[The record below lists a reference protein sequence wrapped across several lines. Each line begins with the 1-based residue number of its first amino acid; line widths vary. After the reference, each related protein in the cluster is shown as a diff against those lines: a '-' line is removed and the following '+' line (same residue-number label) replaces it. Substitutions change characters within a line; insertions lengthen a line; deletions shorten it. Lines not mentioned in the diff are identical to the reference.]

1 MSKIKKIVFIIIIC
15 LACISIHN
23 ISLAATWKDEEHF
36 TLYGKTCTDHKKDE
50 CTVYTVGSK
59 KVHIGVN
66 GFIGSVKPRLNNRG
80 VLCFQH
86 DIKENGDDSDDDT
99 TKANPLEVQ
108 YKIKITEDNEVII
121 TPISIAAQA
130 DSGKGTITY
139 KDSEFSAQ
147 VAYILSHTSDKAG
160 QTNRRDNGTQGALW
174 MVIPSFWSE
183 LYNNTRF
190 SDPQGSV
197 MSTSWTKLPNAVK
210 IFNES
215 GAYAD
220 YVNSNKNKTGPKI
233 VPTKI
238 TVSVLDKDYYRIGP
252 FKMTFPSKSYG
263 DIKFAG
269 FESAALKIDGNTVG
283 STNWMLCDEN
293 GKKLEP
299 ASNRDF
305 YIKVKKDQ
313 IGAEGSLTVKTK
325 RMVTTAE
332 CYTMVSKDETQEQ
345 AVIADAERRY
355 KPGSV
360 TFKFDTFGNLR
371 IAKKDADSGNALE
384 GVGFTIKNSSGQ
396 YIQALNASK
405 KVQATATGII
415 KNIQFTGSASKATK
429 FLTDDKGI
437 IELHNI
443 PVDTYTIKETS
454 VGKHYAYVL
463 NKNNISWEANGK
475 TSTGQSVKVLIK
487 GQSPTIANSTNTM
500 LQDKYVT
507 IATVKNKKQVG
518 ELNIIKVDDRNR
530 NKILPKVEF
539 VIRSSASNNQYIKV
553 KAVGSNVT
561 KDANGW
567 ATRIVGSS
575 RINDTNDTKNNPT
588 LEYVEEMSKATVFIT
603 DGNGIID
610 IQNLISSIDGT
621 TMIEY
626 KLEEIKNPN
635 YGYLSGS
642 SGEYVNYKVTY
653 EGESTTSNGTVK
665 LTTSDV
671 ISVTATNHQEYIRLG
686 GFVWEEIASGKDN
699 MVNNTY
705 DETEAKVGGIQ
716 VKLYKEGTFI
726 AETTT
731 NSNGEYEFGTR
742 SENDEYINT
751 DYVKDGKETGN
762 LRIDDL
768 SQYYVEFEY
777 DGLKYTSVVVDKEY
791 SNPDYGKTSKAAE
804 IYSGRTDGKDRETV
818 NSDFEI
824 ISHNKAQSKSGDTY
838 ELAYNF
844 DNHVS
849 KYDYDKYWK
858 YETNN
863 NGNLQVDKVKNDN
876 NKNYEVLAST
886 KEGGFDLKAAW
897 EAQFQSSG
905 SKVLT
910 GINLGIEKRAQAD
923 LALSSDLNAVD
934 IKINRKDS
942 EDPNKTISYVNTYTY
957 AKRGIDS
964 KENNENNT
972 DIKYEE
978 EDPTTFG
985 IETKFGTK
993 SGSYSARN
1001 LNLYTRRI
1009 YESDLAYNSENPGLM
1024 EVYVTYKIRVK
1035 NQSTKLT
1042 SRVNEIANYY
1052 DDRYEIVEDGTEVKW
1067 NGNTSKGNG
1076 YNVVYTNTIA
1086 GTEIAPSGYID
1097 IYIKFKLSNKAVS
1110 ELIQKRTTL
1119 NNVSEITSF
1128 STVENK
1134 KPYAAIDVDSNP
1146 GSAEI
1151 KLSKNEEE
1159 KPNENDPDKQDDYKK
1174 EIKELDTTTY
1184 EDDTDMAPSLI
1195 LLIEKDNPTRGLSGT
1210 VFEDE
1215 DAKHD
1220 NDDTHPGEERMGDGV
1235 LNAKDKNRIKNAK
1248 VELLE
1253 YDENKPNHIA
1263 TDAEG
1268 NVKIARLY
1276 QPSIDVN
1283 GVLSTRSD
1291 IKAIV
1296 YTNDAGEYSFKG
1308 VIPGRYLIR
1317 YTYGKGSYIISENA
1331 EPIEINARDYKSTII
1346 ASDLIKNA
1354 LNLKQAFDKNKP
1366 EREGNLNWILTKE
1379 KDGETGEV
1387 IRYSDA
1393 TDDISKRNDID
1404 DIYYGSYRDN
1414 FEMTSDTAFF
1424 DVGVEYSKVQEDN
1437 FERVSFTDYTDEYD
1451 LLDGSVL
1458 IFDADNN
1465 ILKVKPTFYA
1475 VSQYQDFGIIERP
1488 RQEYDVNKRVSN
1500 LKVTLANGQILING
1514 NPYKQFVE
1522 GETDWKNIEAS
1533 SDNHLPYVK
1542 ALPSHVAAEIDN
1554 EIIQSAKL
1562 NIEYTI
1568 SIKNNSEL
1576 DYDYIEDQNYYYYG
1590 NNGTKQIKVAIKK
1603 VVDYMENGL
1612 VYDEEKNEDW
1622 TKVTP
1627 SELLSYTKDGGD
1639 PKQLIANNVYDDIK
1653 QGYTI
1658 SITKAF
1664 YDNGI
1669 EVGKV
1674 ASTKIYGSKVLS
1686 SSEKGI
1692 NVENHAEIIETMGI
1706 RTIKN
1711 SIPGNYNP
1719 KEGKPDEPDE
1729 PDDDMTLLTI
1739 TGPTGL
1745 TDNKTYVI
1753 LITATALLVLAGGV
1767 YIIKKKII

>member
-1 MSKIKKIVFIIIIC
+1 MRKIKKIVFMIIFC
-15 LACISIHN
+15 LICISFHN
-23 ISLAATWKDEEHF
+23 VSLAAGTWKNEGGVKLDQ
-36 TLYGKTCTDHKKDE
+36 KTCTTHTNQK
-50 CTVYTVGSK
+50 CTVYTVSK
-59 KVHIGVN
+59 RKFNGKPKTREIHIGKN
-66 GFIGSVKPRLNNRG
+66 GYIGDQRMAIGYKKPDGTVVSGDEGMICL
-80 VLCFQH
+80 QH
-86 DIKENGDDSDDDT
+86 GKEASGNGKYSGIQYLMDIKE
-99 TKANPLEVQ
+99 K
-108 YKIKITEDNEVII
+108 KIKIIPVSQEAKNK
-121 TPISIAAQA
+121 
-130 DSGKGTITY
+130 SGGKTLEPSSMHCA
-139 KDSEFSAQ
+139 K
-147 VAYILSHTSDKAG
+147 VAYILSEMSNEESTWSV
-160 QTNRRDNGTQGALW
+160 REENGAQLALW
-174 MVIPSFWSE
+174 RIVPDFLIE
-183 LYNNTRF
+183 LNKNTGGNKF
-190 SDPQGSV
+190 IYGD
-197 MSTSWTKLPNAVK
+197 TSSMYKT
-210 IFNES
+210 
-215 GAYAD
+215 Y
-220 YVNSNKNKTGPKI
+220 YNKNKEAQRIWNEAGAYSSCDTSDPEA
-233 VPTKI
+233 VETKI
-238 TVSVLDKDYYRIGP
+238 KVLEYDNDYYIMGP
-252 FKMTFPSKSYG
+252 FKMNFPTAKTG
-263 DIKFAG
+263 GTKLAG
-269 FESAALKIDGNTVG
+269 FESADLKIDGKDVR
-283 STNWMLCDEN
+283 SANWKLCDEKGN
-293 GKKLEP
+293 GIEP
-299 ASNRDF
+299 VSGQDF
-305 YIKVKKDQ
+305 YIKVKKNK
-313 IGAEGSLTVKTK
+313 IGAKVSLKVNTK
-325 RMVTTAE
+325 RMKVKALI
-332 CYTMVSKDETQEQ
+332 YTMISGGGNQNEAIVASAQREYVEK
-345 AVIADAERRY
+345 
-355 KPGSV
+355 SV
-360 TFKFDTFGNLR
+360 TFEFETFGNLR
-371 IAKKDADSGNALE
+371 IAKKDADSGKALK
-384 GVGFTIKNSSGQ
+384 GVEFTIKNSSGQ
-396 YIQALNASK
+396 YIQALDASK
-405 KVQATATGII
+405 KVQASATGII
-415 KNIQFTGSASKATK
+415 TNIQFTKNEKKATK

-487 GQSPTIANSTNTM
+487 GQLPTIANSTNTM
-500 LQDKYVT
+500 LSDEYVT

-518 ELNIIKVDDRNR
+518 ELNLIKVDDRNR

-539 VIRSSASNNQYIKV
+539 VIRSSEFNNQYIKV
-553 KAVGSNVT
+553 KATGSNVT
-561 KDANGW
+561 NNTDGW

-575 RINDTNDTKNNPT
+575 RINDTKDTKNNPT
-588 LEYVEEMSKATVFIT
+588 LEYVEEMSKATVFVT

-671 ISVTATNHQEYIRLG
+671 ISVTATNHQEYIRLA
-686 GFVWEEIASGKDN
+686 GFVWEDIVHGKDN
-699 MVNNTY
+699 TVNNKY

-716 VKLYKEGTFI
+716 VKLYKKENTNDIFI

-731 NSNGEYEFGTR
+731 NSNGEYQFGT
-742 SENDEYINT
+742 ENKDDYDNT

-762 LRIDDL
+762 LRIDEL

-777 DGLKYTSVVVDKEY
+777 DGLKYTSVVVDKDY
-791 SNPDYGKTSKAAE
+791 SSSDYKITSKAEEKHA
-804 IYSGRTDGKDRETV
+804 DREIV
-818 NSDFEI
+818 NNKFAI
-824 ISHNKAQSKSGDTY
+824 ISHNQASNTENTGTYKLEYEFGDNVSTY
-838 ELAYNF
+838 K
-844 DNHVS
+844 D
-849 KYDYDKYWK
+849 DTYWK
-858 YETNN
+858 YIRDTDNKK
-863 NGNLQVDKVKNDN
+863 LHVDKVKEE
-876 NKNYEVLAST
+876 NYEVLAST
-886 KEGGFDLKAAW
+886 QESGFDLKYAW
-897 EAQFQSSG
+897 EAQFQNSG
-905 SKVLT
+905 SEILT

-923 LALSSDLNAVD
+923 LALSSDLNTVD
-934 IKINRKDS
+934 ISINTGS
-942 EDPNKTISYVNTYTY
+942 GVYMNTYTY
-957 AKRGIDS
+957 AKRKI
-964 KENNENNT
+964 
-972 DIKYEE
+972 E
-978 EDPTTFG
+978 EDTNDFG
-985 IETKFGTK
+985 IETKFGNST
-993 SGSYSARN
+993 GSYSNRN

-1009 YESDLAYNSENPGLM
+1009 YESDLAYNEKNPGLM
-1024 EVYVTYKIRVK
+1024 EIYVTYKIRVK
-1035 NQSTKLT
+1035 NQSTKLI

-1052 DDRYEIVEDGTEVKW
+1052 DNRYTIVESWRGDNKEDIVEW
-1067 NGNTSKGNG
+1067 NNESKYNPIKEMDKQ
-1076 YNVVYTNTIA
+1076 YNVGYTNSLAEI
-1086 GTEIAPSGYID
+1086 EIAPSGYID
-1097 IYIKFKLSNKAVS
+1097 IYIKFKLDNEKGVRA
-1110 ELIQKRTTL
+1110 LIKNQTTL
-1119 NNVSEITSF
+1119 NNVAEITSF
-1128 STVENK
+1128 STVESG
-1134 KPYAAIDVDSNP
+1134 KPYAAIDEDSNP

-1151 KLSKNEEE
+1151 KLTEDSATTETTLHGRTYNI
-1159 KPNENDPDKQDDYKK
+1159 ENKK
-1174 EIKELDTTTY
+1174 LETITY
-1184 EDDTDMAPSLI
+1184 EDDTDMAPSLV
-1195 LLIEKDNPTRGLSGT
+1195 LGIEDANPTRGLSGT

-1215 DAKHD
+1215 DAKHN
-1220 NDDTHPGEERMGDGV
+1220 NDDTHPGEERIGDGI
-1235 LNAKDKNRIKNAK
+1235 LRTDDKNRIEKAK
-1248 VELLE
+1248 VELL
-1253 YDENKPNHIA
+1253 DK
-1263 TDAEG
+1263 DG
-1268 NVKIARLY
+1268 NVAKLHKL
-1276 QPSIDVN
+1276 SIEN
-1283 GVLSTRSD
+1283 GIVST
-1291 IKAIV
+1291 KEENAITE
-1296 YTNDAGEYSFKG
+1296 TNNKGEYELTG

-1317 YTYGKGSYIISENA
+1317 YTYGKDTWIVDESGNRIE
-1331 EPIEINARDYKSTII
+1331 EINVRDYKSTII
-1346 ASDLIKNA
+1346 TSNLIKNA
-1354 LNLKQAFDKNKP
+1354 LNLGKNP
-1366 EREGNLNWILTKE
+1366 ERMGDLNWILTYEDDKGQTKSKS
-1379 KDGETGEV
+1379 KDAEGL

-1393 TDDISKRNDID
+1393 TDDISKRNKMD
-1404 DIYYGSYRDN
+1404 DLYYGTYGDN
-1414 FEMTSDTAFF
+1414 SQITSDTAFF
-1424 DVGVEYSKVQEDN
+1424 DVGVEYSEVKEKEGFN
-1437 FERVSFTDYTDEYD
+1437 GRVSFTDYKDEYELPEGTVLALKD
-1451 LLDGSVL
+1451 GRIVLL
-1458 IFDADNN
+1458 
-1465 ILKVKPTFYA
+1465 PTFYA
-1475 VSQYQDFGIIERP
+1475 VNPYQDFGIIERP

-1533 SDNHLPYVK
+1533 SDNPLPYVK

-1719 KEGKPDEPDE
+1719 KEGKPDEPD
-1729 PDDDMTLLTI
+1729 DDKTLLTI

-1767 YIIKKKII
+1767 YIIKKKVI